1 MSNQKIRA
9 AAIGSNYCCLPEPKE
24 QSYAFCC
31 FVLYFL
37 HTNKNYL
44 DKGWITS
51 ETFERVTGGYL
62 DRNKIGR
69 IFGQL
74 PHIPQ
79 RKRSSISKNNKKKSY
94 WKWDSKKIYD
104 LLLSWGVE
112 PVSLKEL
119 KNPNTLK
126 SLQFVGKEE
135 ENTLF
140 LYNSYQEAH
149 LLSLPDDSYLSV
161 NLVSHYQS
169 LWKKLYGNNVC
180 YKSTVD
186 IVRRLI
192 LNATFYPSNQG
203 IHKPCFTYNYSLNQD
218 GYIKRTKELLK
229 DICRN
234 NPKLLNME
242 LYPTTDVVSRLVAM
256 VKYPDWDWRY
266 NIEDQLHA
274 HHTCFNR
281 NCLNPDHIQ
290 MLTKKQHRE
299 LHYNLGDNH
308 PVTIP
313 ELPAYPEAN
322 KRIQN
327 LVGQTAYTS
336 ISLARDRLRR

>member
-1 MSNQKIRA
+1 MGYQKIRA
-9 AAIGSNYCCLPEPKE
+9 AAIGSCYTCLPKPKE

-31 FVLYFL
+31 FVLHLL
-37 HTNKNYL
+37 HTNKSYL
-44 DKGWITS
+44 DKGWIT
-51 ETFERVTGGYL
+51 TATLERATGVYL

-69 IFGQL
+69 IFGLL
-74 PHIPQ
+74 PHIPP
-79 RKRSSISKNNKKKSY
+79 RTRSSTSRKGKKTSY

-112 PVSLKEL
+112 PIPLEEL

-126 SLQFVGKEE
+126 SLQFAGKEE
-135 ENTLF
+135 ENTLI

-149 LLSLPDDSYLSV
+149 LPSLPDDSDLST
-161 NLVSHYQS
+161 NLINHYQS
-169 LWKKLYGNNVC
+169 LWKKLYGKNVC
-180 YKSTVD
+180 YKSTLDV
-186 IVRRLI
+186 VRRFI
-192 LNATFYPSNQG
+192 LNASFYPSNQG
-203 IHKPCFTYNYSLNQD
+203 IYKPCFTYNYSLNPS
-218 GYIKRTKELLK
+218 GYVKRTKELLK
-229 DICRN
+229 EICGS

-242 LYPTTDVVSRLVAM
+242 LYPSTDVVSRLVAI

-266 NIEDQLHA
+266 DIKDQLHA
-274 HHTCFNR
+274 HHICFNR
-281 NCLNPDHIQ
+281 NCINPDHIQ
-290 MLTKKQHRE
+290 MLTQRQHSE
-299 LHYNLGDNH
+299 LHLNLGDNH

-336 ISLARDRLRR
+336 ISLARERLRR